1 MHRTTRRRTV
11 MKAAGLIASMALLAS
26 ASSAFASENPHV
38 VTWQLPSGA
47 WSGHGDFFHL
57 TDRSYGFSGPVK
69 QSETF
74 PQTLVGE
81 GQLTPACGEW
91 AQVDF
96 YKVTTANQQALYD
109 SLIEGKVLGW
119 NNGPADS
126 SIYSGS
132 QGYGFYFVYGGD
144 CQQETTQPTQE
155 PTQEPT
161 ATPSDGCTCTEAPTA
176 TPTQEPT
183 QEPTATPS
191 DGCTCTEAPTATPTQ
206 EPTAT
211 PSQEATSTPSQEPT
225 ATPTGSVETATGTPS
240 ITLPPTST
248 VDVSGPTGGGDGGL
262 PIAVLALIGLTALII
277 LITPTP
283 ARARRRIDRD

>member
-74 PQTLVGE
+74 PQALVGE

-126 SIYSGS
+126 SIYRGS

-183 QEPTATPS
+183 S
-191 DGCTCTEAPTATPTQ
+191 
-206 EPTAT
+206 T